1 MPGRTDHVTDP
12 GLRAALLLARRGQAY
27 FSRLLVQLS
36 DAAFADPSL
45 VAGWDRSHV
54 VAHVGLHARA
64 LTRLTEE
71 ASTGVRDPLY
81 GSEAEL
87 DRDVALAATL
97 PVQALRNLSAHAAVH
112 LNVEWR
118 DLPEPAWAHVVETDE
133 GEHVP
138 VAATVA
144 MRAREVWTRGVDLGN
159 GGRFTD
165 IPVPVLTDL
174 LQRALARWPGE
185 RGLVAEPTDAVRVF
199 RSPGVADDPV
209 VLRGSLAAL
218 TRWATGRGSGGVLN
232 AAGGP
237 VPVRRAATGTAGSA
251 AVAREA
257 AHVAARA

>member
-12 GLRAALLLARRGQAY
+12 GLRASLLLARRGQAY
-27 FSRLLVQLS
+27 FSRKLVELS
-36 DAAFADPSL
+36 DADVAEPSL

-71 ASTGVRDPLY
+71 AATGVRDPLY
-81 GSEAEL
+81 GSAAEL

-97 PVQALRNLSAHAAVH
+97 PVQALRNLSDHAAVH

-133 GEHVP
+133 GERVP
-138 VAATVA
+138 VWATVA
-144 MRAREVWTRGVDLGN
+144 MRAGEVWTRAVDLGN
-159 GGRFTD
+159 GGRFED
-165 IPVPVLTDL
+165 IPVAVLTDL
-174 LQRALARWPGE
+174 LERALARWSGPG
-185 RGLVAEPTDAVRVF
+185 GVVAEPTDAVRLF
-199 RSPGVADDPV
+199 RAPAANDDPV
-209 VLRGSLAAL
+209 VVRGSLAAL

-237 VPVRRAATGTAGSA
+237 VPTPPGLAPAA
-251 AVAREA
+251 REEA
-257 AHVAARA
+257 AHVPARA